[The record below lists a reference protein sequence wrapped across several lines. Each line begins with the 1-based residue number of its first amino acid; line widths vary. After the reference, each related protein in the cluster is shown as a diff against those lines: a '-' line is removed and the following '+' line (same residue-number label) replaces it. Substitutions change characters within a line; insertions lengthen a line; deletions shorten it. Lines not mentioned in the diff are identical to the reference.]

1 MTFINNLDCVGKSS
15 IRRSSLPLPRATCQR
30 WMRAMVC
37 GVLGLFLAGS
47 ITVAASAPSKV
58 IRTNPRRDR
67 TYNMNASRCEFPQSI
82 DITFDKDI
90 DPTSLT
96 LDNIFAVPQGEG
108 CAIGQVKTAGVCLGY
123 DPCLA
128 AAPTYSK
135 QTRTASIHFVLTE
148 GTVFVYVNAGIS
160 RCGANVQL
168 IRGLD
173 GQIVD
178 GDADGKPG
186 GSYVFSYK
194 VVNGPRAA
202 TPPARKKK

>member
-1 MTFINNLDCVGKSS
+1 MASIPGNRLKWISTTLCGIVGFCV
-15 IRRSSLPLPRATCQR
+15 
-30 WMRAMVC
+30 
-37 GVLGLFLAGS
+37 AGS
-47 ITVAASAPSKV
+47 ILLAASVPARI
-58 IRTNPRRDR
+58 IRTNPPRERV
-67 TYNMNASRCEFPQSI
+67 YNLNASRCEFPQSI

-90 DPTSLT
+90 DPSSLT

-108 CAIGQVKTAGVCLGY
+108 CAVGQIKTAGVCLAY
-123 DPCLA
+123 DPCLD

-148 GTVFVYVNAGIS
+148 GIVFVYVNAGMA

-168 IRGLD
+168 IRGAD
-173 GQIVD
+173 GQIID
-178 GDADGKPG
+178 GDGDGKPG

-202 TPPARKKK
+202 TQAPRKKK